1 MDTTVPP
8 GFPRPVFGPDIPER
22 DRRLLAAHSGD
33 LIPAHRPL
41 PPRERRIL
49 FDAFSR
55 AARTYHGRYLCPVD
69 FDGEGIYLLARAQ
82 VAIEAIERTEVHRSG
97 YLGTFENAL
106 VLDQYLWEIAQT
118 LRTHTVLRAEH
129 SAVVAGRAPTPEMR
143 AILAPQQEALW
154 RSAANVTERVRALEH
169 YAERVADADV
179 ALRAQLQLQNND
191 KYRDLLAQ
199 TGDEA
204 GLAALTDRARHLQA
218 ALTDSVREAIAAGQP
233 LALPPA

>member
-1 MDTTVPP
+1 MDTTVPV
-8 GFPRPVFGPDIPER
+8 GFPRTVFDPDIPER
-22 DRRLLAAHSGD
+22 DRRLLAAQSGD

-41 PPRERRIL
+41 PPRGRRPL

-55 AARTYHGRYLCPVD
+55 AARTYHGRYLCPTD

-82 VAIEAIERTEVHRSG
+82 VAIEAIERTDVYRSG

-118 LRTHTVLRAEH
+118 LRTHTVLRAEQ
-129 SAVVAGRAPTPEMR
+129 SAVAAGRAPTPELR
-143 AILAPQQEALW
+143 AILAPQREALW
-154 RSAANVTERVRALEH
+154 RSAAIVTERIKALEH

-179 ALRAQLQLQNND
+179 AFRAQLQLQNND
-191 KYRDLLAQ
+191 KYRDLLAR

-204 GLAALTDRARHLQA
+204 GLAALTDRARYLHA
-218 ALTDSVREAIAAGQP
+218 ALSESVRQAIAAGQT
-233 LALPPA
+233 LALPPF